1 MPRLREAEY
10 DALED
15 EITRNPPDVDPA
27 KSRRPVRMVVA
38 DDFSAE
44 WLRVKA
50 EAGHTTP
57 TKVIHTLV
65 AQELANAKV

>member
-1 MPRLREAEY
+1 MQRLTENEY

-15 EITRNPPDVDPA
+15 EIMRNPPDVDPA
-27 KSRRPVRMVVA
+27 KSRRPVRMVVV

-44 WLRVKA
+44 WLRIKA

-65 AQELANAKV
+65 AHELASSDT

>member
-1 MPRLREAEY
+1 MSRLNEAEF

-15 EITRNPPDVDPA
+15 EIMRNPPDVDPA
-27 KSRRPVRMVVA
+27 KSRRPVRMVEV

-50 EAGHTTP
+50 EAEHTTP
-57 TKVIHTLV
+57 AKVIHSLV
-65 AQELANAKV
+65 ARELAGAEA

>member
-1 MPRLREAEY
+1 MPRLTEAEY
-10 DALED
+10 DILED

-27 KSRRPVRMVVA
+27 KSRRPVRMVVV

-57 TKVIHTLV
+57 TEVIHTLV
-65 AQELANAKV
+65 AHELAGAEA

>member
-1 MPRLREAEY
+1 MSRLTETEY

-27 KSRRPVRMVVA
+27 KSRRPVRMMVV

-44 WLRVKA
+44 WLRIKA
-50 EAGHTTP
+50 EAEHTTP
-57 TKVIHTLV
+57 TQVIHTLV
-65 AQELANAKV
+65 AQELAGTEA

>member
-1 MPRLREAEY
+1 MPRLTEAEY

-27 KSRRPVRMVVA
+27 KSRRPVRMVVV

-50 EAGHTTP
+50 EAEQTTP

-65 AQELANAKV
+65 AHELAGSN